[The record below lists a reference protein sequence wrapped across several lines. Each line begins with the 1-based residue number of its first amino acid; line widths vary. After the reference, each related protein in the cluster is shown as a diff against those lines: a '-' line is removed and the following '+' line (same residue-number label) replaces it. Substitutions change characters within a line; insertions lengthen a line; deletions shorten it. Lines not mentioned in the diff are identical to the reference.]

1 MNYRTEEDIEA
12 ARLLISPPGDT
23 LLETITHKQMSQTE
37 LAARMGR
44 PLKTINEIIKGK
56 AAIMP
61 ETAFQLE
68 RVLGISADFW
78 IERERN
84 YRLELA
90 AIADSEQLLK
100 AENWAKAFPAEE
112 MKDLGWIEEAD
123 NLIEA
128 VANLLGFFAVAD
140 VSSFDSYYKQSIY
153 ERALKQIIKRNGEK
167 MAATAWIRQGEV
179 MAEKST
185 IHEYKASRFKQS
197 LYDIYEATLSNDKDA
212 IINIIFE
219 SATHSGVKIVITPT
233 VGNVNLVGAS
243 RWLHN
248 HPVIQLQNNYSGIG
262 ELCFTYFHEAAH
274 ILNHDKKSIFVDEV
288 NFESKQVEIERE
300 ANSFAKK
307 ILLNIEGGKIW
318 NKIPSY
324 TPHDISAFASETN
337 ASEPVL
343 NFLLLKQKKISQQ
356 QYNKAEKA
364 IDLNTYL
371 VTT

>member
-1 MNYRTEEDIEA
+1 MNYRTEEDIQA
-12 ARLLISPPGDT
+12 ARYLISPPGDT
-23 LLETITHKQMSQTE
+23 LLETINHKGMSQTE

-44 PLKTINEIIKGK
+44 PIKTINEIIKGK
-56 AAIMP
+56 SAIMP

-68 RVLGISADFW
+68 RVLGISASFW

-100 AENWAKAFPAEE
+100 AEKWAKTFPAEE
-112 MKDLGWIEEAD
+112 MKDLGWIEDAD

-140 VSSFDSYYKQSIY
+140 VSSFDSYYKQSVY
-153 ERALKQIIKRNGEK
+153 EKALKQIIKRNGEK
-167 MAATAWIRQGEV
+167 MAATAWIRQGEL

-185 IHEYKASRFKQS
+185 KNEYKATRFKQS
-197 LYDIYEATLSNDKDA
+197 LYDVQAVSLSNNTEA
-212 IINIIFE
+212 VIHTIFE
-219 SATHSGVKIVITPT
+219 SALHTGVKIVITPT

-248 HPVIQLQNNYSGIG
+248 RPVIQLQNNYSGIG

-288 NFESKQVEIERE
+288 NFESKQIDIERE
-300 ANSFAKK
+300 ANNFAKK
-307 ILLNIEGGKIW
+307 ILLNLDERKTW
-318 NKIPSY
+318 SKMSSFSQ
-324 TPHDISAFASETN
+324 HDISAFASETN
-337 ASEPVL
+337 ANESVL

-356 QYNKAEKA
+356 QYNQTEKA

-371 VTT
+371 TTI